1 MLHFTLYNVS
11 DVIMRNDLQLEL
23 VFLSTCGE
31 VFHVEHYALQNVTKL
46 RKERAQM
53 AELQIKEI
61 EERCYKCKLPSD
73 YAAGNLTLEQART
86 KCANCHFG
94 SLRLYKFDIIV
105 QLLDKSKAAGTTE
118 KKKPAT
124 ATGEGQKITFN
135 RNTKGKGAT
144 YLKRYGAAIRKL
156 QDEGKTVR
164 QIAELLGIS
173 PTSVIKV
180 SKELKQ
186 SDDSLNST
194 NT

>member
-1 MLHFTLYNVS
+1 
-11 DVIMRNDLQLEL
+11 
-23 VFLSTCGE
+23 
-31 VFHVEHYALQNVTKL
+31 
-46 RKERAQM
+46 M
-53 AELQIKEI
+53 AELQTKEI

-73 YAAGNLTLEQART
+73 YAAGKMTLEQART

-105 QLLDKSKAAGTTE
+105 QLLDKPQKADSKAE
-118 KKKPAT
+118 KKESAQKQTSP
-124 ATGEGQKITFN
+124 GEGQITFN

-144 YLKRYGAAIRKL
+144 YVKRYGSAIQKL
-156 QDEGKTVR
+156 QSEGKTVR

-186 SDDSLNST
+186 VDSSNT
-194 NT
+194 NI